1 MNENTPQKQSRS
13 SSRPRRSTPRS
24 NRSSGQSRRPNQTE
38 KALLEVG
45 RPPVSVVVY
54 CLVAIVVGTLGLIY
68 LSSVLPFTSGQIGDN
83 REMTQVFILTM
94 VTMLASGWLG
104 GALYN
109 LRGLIKHSSDYDF
122 STSHALS
129 YYLRPFAGAI
139 SGLIVFFLLLGGV
152 MMLNIRA
159 DGSSS
164 LPDWHTFV
172 GRMPYIAL
180 ALLSGYGSHE
190 FMLKL
195 KDLANTLFAL
205 SRPEPGEKK

>member
-1 MNENTPQKQSRS
+1 MRDNPPQKEPRQNNRSRRS
-13 SSRPRRSTPRS
+13 SPRS
-24 NRSSGQSRRPNQTE
+24 NRSAKSPRRPGNME
-38 KALLEVG
+38 AALLEMG
-45 RPPVSVVVY
+45 SPPSAVVVY
-54 CLVAIVVGTLGLIY
+54 SIVSIVVGAGVLIY
-68 LSSVLPFTSGQIGDN
+68 LIASLPYSGPPPTAGG
-83 REMTQVFILTM
+83 ELTHVFILTLA
-94 VTMLASGWLG
+94 TMLAAGWLG
-104 GALYN
+104 GTLYN
-109 LRGLIKHSSDYDF
+109 LRGLIKHASDHDF
-122 STSHALS
+122 SATHTLS

-172 GRMPYIAL
+172 GRMPYLAL

-195 KDLANTLFAL
+195 KDLANTFFAL
-205 SRPEPGEKK
+205 SRPKSGEKK